1 MAENNEEKKKNV
13 KKEETK
19 QASEKTVKK
28 EVKKE
33 PAKKQTKKAEE
44 VKKETVKV
52 DEKKKDDT
60 TFKKVVN
67 QNNKE
72 KSNHGLLKAILVLI
86 GILVI
91 IYFIFVM
98 RNYIILNNI
107 YEKAEEYKDLTNYTY
122 QVRGVLGDSSSVY
135 TVTRKDNVIRFETK
149 NENEEDREIII
160 WKDFSENEGIIS
172 FPNQNTAIV
181 DEAQNVMSLV
191 SDLPFEFADA
201 NDGIIGIS
209 LYTLIYSEEYNGKD
223 CYVLSIGTGY
233 KKWIEKDTGLVVKI
247 ESGNNSSTEVLS
259 IETNTVNEIYKPDL
273 TGYEVTNNLV
283 TSNET
288 VE

>member
-1 MAENNEEKKKNV
+1 
-13 KKEETK
+13 
-19 QASEKTVKK
+19 
-28 EVKKE
+28 
-33 PAKKQTKKAEE
+33 
-44 VKKETVKV
+44 
-52 DEKKKDDT
+52 
-60 TFKKVVN
+60 
-67 QNNKE
+67 
-72 KSNHGLLKAILVLI
+72 
-86 GILVI
+86 
-91 IYFIFVM
+91 M

-149 NENEEDREIII
+149 DENREDREVII
-160 WKDFSENEGIIS
+160 WKDFSENEGIVS

-181 DEAQNVMSLV
+181 DEAQNIMSLV

-201 NDGIIGIS
+201 NDGIIGIT

-223 CYVLSIGTGY
+223 CYVLSIGTEY

-247 ESGNNSSTEVLS
+247 ESGNNTSTEVLS

-273 TGYEVTNNLV
+273 TGYDVRKEK
-283 TSNET
+283 
-288 VE
+288 